1 MANDLRRCGNLLS
14 ARRPDCYHLFPPR
27 SHDARHYGLF
37 QHCLRYGRH
46 NLSRLHFRRS
56 EDREGNTA
64 HSPVEQHI
72 SELFGRRLLPFVG
85 VRRIGIGT
93 LDKDSRC
100 YGQFVS
106 ARCPDCD
113 GLVPPRYDFRDENG
127 LFQHRLRHGRC
138 DLSRLYLGRPKN
150 RTIDYASNS
159 TKRYRSQRDGR
170 FRDGLVGVVLERRPV
185 EYDCRHYGPNEL
197 PAGFSR
203 AKHMVPPGLP
213 FIHQD
218 GLFQF
223 GLGRNGGNYARK
235 HRRQSDY

>member
-1 MANDLRRCGNLLS
+1 MYDYLIVGAGLSGAIFAYEATKRGKKVKVIDKRDHIGGNIYCEEVVFLAVCPCVFRSMANDLRRCGNLLS

-127 LFQHRLRHGRC
+127 LFQHRLRHGRHHLAGN
-138 DLSRLYLGRPKN
+138 DLR
-150 RTIDYASNS
+150 
-159 TKRYRSQRDGR
+159 
-170 FRDGLVGVVLERRPV
+170 
-185 EYDCRHYGPNEL
+185 
-197 PAGFSR
+197 
-203 AKHMVPPGLP
+203 
-213 FIHQD
+213 
-218 GLFQF
+218 
-223 GLGRNGGNYARK
+223 
-235 HRRQSDY
+235 

>member
-1 MANDLRRCGNLLS
+1 M
-14 ARRPDCYHLFPPR
+14 
-27 SHDARHYGLF
+27 
-37 QHCLRYGRH
+37 
-46 NLSRLHFRRS
+46 
-56 EDREGNTA
+56 
-64 HSPVEQHI
+64 
-72 SELFGRRLLPFVG
+72 G

-100 YGQFVS
+100 YGNFVS
-106 ARCPDCD
+106 ARRPDCD

-185 EYDCRHYGPNEL
+185 ECDFGYDRPDEL
-197 PAGFSR
+197 PTGRPR
-203 AKHMVPPGLP
+203 AKYMVPPGLP
-213 FIHQD
+213 FVYPN
-218 GLFQF
+218 GLFQL
-223 GLGRNGGNYARK
+223 GLG
-235 HRRQSDY
+235 